1 MAGIYD
7 YGHLFSSFPLDM
19 KGPKDQGRHHGTS
32 PQPSKCLT
40 LRSRR
45 AFCEGKRQAPL
56 CEGQALS
63 QLLRALPRMSAPPPR
78 PIQSMFGVPTHGK
91 LFFELFLGFAPT
103 AASRHCEE
111 VRRSNPDIQQTPRS
125 MSSLK
130 RQCGDG
136 HLWLRFIVSISFS
149 EFYPTANDN
158 KRLLSTTNV

>member
-1 MAGIYD
+1 MANFACETAFAEISVFGT
-7 YGHLFSSFPLDM
+7 LFNSAVTHIRFTIHFSTVSSCQKIHFSYKISSKKVHFSEIPLKVLSDRC
-19 KGPKDQGRHHGTS
+19 P
-32 PQPSKCLT
+32 
-40 LRSRR
+40 
-45 AFCEGKRQAPL
+45 AFWPWPA
-56 CEGQALS
+56 
-63 QLLRALPRMSAPPPR
+63 R
-78 PIQSMFGVPTHGK
+78 PTQSMFGVPTHGK

-130 RQCGDG
+130 RQCGGG